1 MIFKTFDSDI
11 DKISAKWGIFGKSF
25 YDFAEAS
32 RNRKIAIDDLFTLG
46 GVPLKDAK
54 KQAGSF
60 WSYLYPKK
68 EDIQAQMIDV
78 DSMIPKLDSN
88 NFDFNKW
95 INELNEVDK
104 KVKAGKISWQ
114 DYSNGLKDNQ
124 KWIAKWGQET
134 QGTIRTQEGLI
145 KANQSARDAAIAH
158 NAALEQQTLSAKA
171 GQVALKGLA
180 MAGNMIAM
188 WAIGEIIS
196 LVATGISNYVN
207 EFDNLKEK
215 SESFSSSVS
224 EFNSKIAEGTSQVEE
239 LSEKYYKLSEGVS
252 NSGENISLTTD
263 EYNEYKDTVSK
274 LSDLLPNHTA
284 LINDQGEK
292 IGFVGGKLKEAN
304 KEYKE
309 YLKNQANDLINGNNE
324 NGVKF
329 QDTLDNYEKAKDSN
343 YTKANSSILR
353 IDQYGG
359 TAGKSIDLAGQLGIA
374 DPLKLYN
381 TSGKLKVLESLVGK
395 QKSEWQDVLY
405 DSNFGD
411 SVDANLVE
419 KILGIDV
426 DKVKNMTDEEFNSLQ
441 NTLNSS
447 INNFKQELDGDAQDI
462 TSGLNTMLFAS
473 DYYDSIGSD
482 STKNN
487 LSSIIQSMGT
497 EALDELQKSGIDTQN
512 TVAIQG
518 WVENIAKEVSRDQ
531 FGLATAINGLF
542 KLDADKMTPT
552 DLQEQVDKYLTTIA
566 AAFYGISE
574 DKVTDEQKKAY
585 RDKFFPNVEDD
596 AKAYENSLKK
606 LYTKK
611 YGNTIRAATEDD
623 KEKFEDWT
631 SKNNVT
637 QEELNSL
644 DSRGYNL
651 VTNSIEEFT
660 SALKTLRKEA
670 KETAEENKK
679 SFSSIWGTLKDSE
692 QKSLKKSVLAGT
704 FDQEELDKYQTLANN
719 FSLKKVR
726 EEILNTI
733 ALDDKI
739 GQFLSDTD
747 KLTTAYQ
754 EMQKNGVVSTKTL
767 QGMPDGLRNLEGYT
781 DFRNTVSSSKT
792 SKADKKSSFESLI
805 TEYIQTN
812 DTIKNVTS
820 ETRDY
825 AINALKDIGVTN
837 AEAIVDAQLEYNKLS
852 KSFEKVTDEINDLN
866 QKDVNNFL
874 KACRS
879 KNMSNVDLANMIG
892 TNATKIVNGLSS
904 EYETDVTNFI
914 SSVRQKL
921 EAQNTLNEALLESW
935 KLEAKVYKSTTKT
948 SNAKNSSWFGSAN
961 GSDSRTLD
969 PSDPNYTKW
978 KEQADKV
985 EKSRKKYEK
994 AVKNNEKQLKKIQND
1009 YKKQKAKFAKLK
1021 YNPTSSS
1028 NSNKKSGSKSSG
1040 TTNTNQIDWIE
1051 RKLTVLSKKLDV
1063 AKSKYDALFA
1073 TSKAKDSDTF
1083 VDQQNKALEEQIKIQ
1098 DKVIAVN
1105 NKAEK
1110 SYSKIAKK
1118 YAKKISSTHKN
1129 LVQYGGYTI
1138 ENFTTKDTT
1147 KKTKKSKKGTKKVK
1161 VTKNEYDNIQK
1172 YIEYLDKVS
1181 DAQSNKSK
1189 AQQEKVNLQIE
1200 QKQNSQTRAET
1211 KQSMYKAQEEN
1222 ASGLSKNNYIKD
1234 QITQLTKSY
1243 NLQIEIAKLQ
1253 KDYDKAKQL
1262 EAEKQKQINQLR
1274 YHEVENI
1281 KTAYE
1286 NQVSLLDA
1294 QEANIQSQVDLAEAR
1309 GDIVSKAYYSSMS
1322 NIEKQKQSNYND
1334 ELNKLRAKQS
1344 NFATGS
1350 DEWYDLQKDIQD
1362 VVEKISGSEK
1372 AIVENTKAIGEL
1384 NDKMYESIDATA
1396 SNLDT
1401 EADFLAGL
1409 VPGETTD
1416 SDTGKLTDAGLAK
1429 LYAAGISYSAY
1440 QATAQ
1445 KENARLKQIQ
1455 DANKSGTLLEGY
1467 ASLQAQKDAE
1477 STIAKAAQ
1485 EANNSI
1491 KSHADE
1497 IVDLMKSAIDA
1508 SMNYLQDIID
1518 ARKDLLNQEKELYD
1532 YQKQLLEKTKT
1543 VSSLQK
1549 QLYASS
1555 GDYSEEG
1562 RLKTAQ
1568 LRQSLDEAQQDLQ
1581 DTEYDKYIS
1590 DQQEMLDNLMDEY
1603 KDLMEDLQKNENELL
1618 KQGITAI
1625 NDNKIVMDN
1634 IFKKTASDYG
1644 YPTSSELD
1652 NARSALASGLISVMN
1667 SGDENSIT
1675 SVIKA
1680 ECDKIVQAYSKADG
1694 KSSSTTTTPQNPT
1707 QQGTGTGSVGGTAAQ
1722 ENAYAQQAKR
1732 MAEIESFKAWLKSIS
1747 GSGMNKP
1754 LTKAKS
1760 GKKYSSD
1767 INKALSKYG
1776 YVVKN
1781 TKLSGG
1787 VKAIDDFARRLD
1799 PTITSGDGKFSKDG
1813 KAYQALKKK
1822 YGSLGFKTGGIGTLV
1837 KASGEDGIAMVR
1849 NGEGFISPENVKDIK
1864 DLMNLIPDITSFM
1877 TPKMDMGKYV
1887 DKLSPVNR
1895 TVNVDNITFELPNV
1909 KNTVDFTDTIKTP
1922 SQQKAFASAIGDA
1935 INGNRL
1941 NINRY

>member
-1 MIFKTFDSDI
+1 MAVQYNFKDDSWSGIVKSIKDKTTGNLDISDKTKKNLETLKDLQGTTGAAGDLKSLFSDI
-11 DKISAKWGIFGKSF
+11 DEDFSKFLDKVDMSGDVFKQYQTHMKKNQESTSLFQRATKAAGGVVKSLG
-25 YDFAEAS
+25 A
-32 RNRKIAIDDLFTLG
+32 TLG
-46 GVPLKDAK
+46 
-54 KQAGSF
+54 
-60 WSYLYPKK
+60 
-68 EDIQAQMIDV
+68 
-78 DSMIPKLDSN
+78 SM
-88 NFDFNKW
+88 
-95 INELNEVDK
+95 
-104 KVKAGKISWQ
+104 A
-114 DYSNGLKDNQ
+114 
-124 KWIAKWGQET
+124 
-134 QGTIRTQEGLI
+134 
-145 KANQSARDAAIAH
+145 
-158 NAALEQQTLSAKA
+158 
-171 GQVALKGLA
+171 
-180 MAGNMIAM
+180 AM
-188 WAIGEIIS
+188 WAIGEVIS
-196 LVATGISNYVN
+196 LIATGIDNTVHKVEYAQERLEDFDSSMKETKDTLKSQQYWITENGETYSKLAKGVDNYGHNV
-207 EFDNLKEK
+207 
-215 SESFSSSVS
+215 
-224 EFNSKIAEGTSQVEE
+224 
-239 LSEKYYKLSEGVS
+239 
-252 NSGENISLTTD
+252 SLTTD
-263 EYNEYKDTVSK
+263 EFKQYNEITNQIADMFPDMVQGYNDQNEAIIKNKGNVEALTKAYKESAKAKYADIMTKSSSTYSDYKDAISDAQDQKDKITSFMNAKEIKGFATSDGSYQIGIGNEYYYEMFKDLLSEEDNSKLNEEIRNLISERAEAGQNDSTFTFDDLSAQLQSKIRAALITANTTVSTETAKVKPLLEAYIYGDNNSGYDK
-274 LSDLLPNHTA
+274 LSEKGQQAIKNVIANLDEGFYSKFSSDNDMFAYFQNNFIEPLKDAINGDELAIEINTLFEFDKSKYKNYSDYIAAVEAKINQLKNAKDENGNPIFTDEQIDQLRKSKGVADVDSDGNVSGRA
-284 LINDQGEK
+284 LINKTKEK
-292 IGFVGGKLKEAN
+292 
-304 KEYKE
+304 YK
-309 YLKNQANDLINGNNE
+309 NINGAE
-324 NGVKF
+324 SYI
-329 QDTLDNYEKAKDSN
+329 DTLTEDEIRYIEGLEYEIKTVDEIKNAVEKLDKDTQAKAK
-343 YTKANSSILR
+343 SS
-353 IDQYGG
+353 
-359 TAGKSIDLAGQLGIA
+359 
-374 DPLKLYN
+374 
-381 TSGKLKVLESLVGK
+381 
-395 QKSEWQDVLY
+395 
-405 DSNFGD
+405 
-411 SVDANLVE
+411 
-419 KILGIDV
+419 
-426 DKVKNMTDEEFNSLQ
+426 
-441 NTLNSS
+441 
-447 INNFKQELDGDAQDI
+447 
-462 TSGLNTMLFAS
+462 
-473 DYYDSIGSD
+473 
-482 STKNN
+482 
-487 LSSIIQSMGT
+487 
-497 EALDELQKSGIDTQN
+497 
-512 TVAIQG
+512 
-518 WVENIAKEVSRDQ
+518 
-531 FGLATAINGLF
+531 
-542 KLDADKMTPT
+542 
-552 DLQEQVDKYLTTIA
+552 
-566 AAFYGISE
+566 
-574 DKVTDEQKKAY
+574 
-585 RDKFFPNVEDD
+585 
-596 AKAYENSLKK
+596 
-606 LYTKK
+606 
-611 YGNTIRAATEDD
+611 
-623 KEKFEDWT
+623 
-631 SKNNVT
+631 
-637 QEELNSL
+637 
-644 DSRGYNL
+644 
-651 VTNSIEEFT
+651 
-660 SALKTLRKEA
+660 
-670 KETAEENKK
+670 KK
-679 SFSSIWGTLKDSE
+679 SFSSIWGALKDSE

-704 FDQEELDKYQTLANN
+704 FDQEELDKYQTLADN
-719 FSLKKVR
+719 FSLKQVR
-726 EEILNTI
+726 QEILDTI

-739 GQFLSDTD
+739 SQFLSDTD
-747 KLTTAYQ
+747 KLTSAYQ
-754 EMQKNGVVSTKTL
+754 EMKKNGTVSTKTL
-767 QGMPDGLRNLEGYT
+767 QGMPDGLRNIEGYT

-792 SKADKKSSFESLI
+792 SKADKKSSFERLI

-837 AEAIVDAQLEYNKLS
+837 AESVVDSQLEATETVKKAAKEIESLNY
-852 KSFEKVTDEINDLN
+852 DEL
-866 QKDVNNFL
+866 QNFL
-874 KACRS
+874 KIANS
-879 KNMSNVDLANMIG
+879 KGKINAEMLNKIGENTSILFNSLSGKYKKDL
-892 TNATKIVNGLSS
+892 TNYTTVLQK
-904 EYETDVTNFI
+904 
-914 SSVRQKL
+914 KL
-921 EAQNTLNEALLESW
+921 EADAEYQKEKA
-935 KLEAKVYKSTTKT
+935 KLENIETALQDEAPSITKT
-948 SNAKNSSWFGSAN
+948 NPYLSQISSPL
-961 GSDSRTLD
+961 LD
-969 PSDPNYTKW
+969 YQ
-978 KEQADKV
+978 KENVDK
-985 EKSRKKYEK
+985 SKKK
-994 AVKNNEKQLKKIQND
+994 LT
-1009 YKKQKAKFAKLK
+1009 KAKKDLQKLQK
-1021 YNPTSSS
+1021 KLEKILKSSKLTKLSYNPTSSS
-1028 NSNKKSGSKSSG
+1028 SSNKNSNSSGS
-1040 TTNTNQIDWIE
+1040 TTTNQIDWIE

-1073 TSKAKDSDTF
+1073 TSKAKTSDTF
-1083 VDQQNKALEEQIKIQ
+1083 VDQQNKALNEQIKIQ
-1098 DKVIAVN
+1098 DKVIAAN

-1147 KKTKKSKKGTKKVK
+1147 SKTKKSKKGTKKVK

-1189 AQQEKVNLQIE
+1189 AQQDKVNLQIE

-1222 ASGLSKNNYIKD
+1222 SSGLSKNNYVKD

-1243 NLQIEIAKLQ
+1243 NLQIEIARLQ

-1294 QEANIQSQVDLAEAR
+1294 QEANIQSQIDLAEAR
-1309 GDIVSKAYYSSMS
+1309 GDIVSKSYYSSMS
-1322 NIEKQKQSNYND
+1322 NSERQKQSKYTD
-1334 ELNKLRAKQS
+1334 ELNKLKSEQS

-1362 VVEKISGSEK
+1362 VVKKISSSEK
-1372 AIVENTKAIGEL
+1372 AIVENTKAIGGL
-1384 NDKMYESIDATA
+1384 NDKMYESIDSTA
-1396 SNLDT
+1396 SNLDA
-1401 EADFLAGL
+1401 EVDFLAGL

-1440 QATAQ
+1440 QATAEI
-1445 KENARLKQIQ
+1445 ENARLKQIQ

-1467 ASLQAQKDAE
+1467 TSLQAQKDAE
-1477 STIAKAAQ
+1477 STIAQAAQ
-1485 EANNSI
+1485 KANNSI

-1518 ARKDLLNQEKELYD
+1518 ARKDILSQEKELYD

-1603 KDLMEDLQKNENELL
+1603 KDLMEDLQKNESELL
-1618 KQGITAI
+1618 KQGIAAI
-1625 NDNKIVMDN
+1625 NDNKTVMDN

-1644 YPTSSELD
+1644 YPTSTELN
-1652 NARSALASGLISVMN
+1652 NAQSALAGGLISVMN
-1667 SGDENSIT
+1667 SGNENSIT

-1680 ECDKIVQAYSKADG
+1680 ECKKIVKAYSNVGGNNSPTSNNNGSA
-1694 KSSSTTTTPQNPT
+1694 TTTPQNPT

-1722 ENAYAQQAKR
+1722 ENGYAQEAKR
-1732 MAEIESFKAWLKSIS
+1732 MAEIKNFEAWLNSIS
-1747 GSGMNKP
+1747 GNGMNKP
-1754 LTKAKS
+1754 LKKAKS

-1776 YVVKN
+1776 YVVKRKG

-1787 VKAIDDFARRLD
+1787 VEAIDDFARRLD

-1813 KAYQALKKK
+1813 MAYQALKKK

-1864 DLMNLIPDITSFM
+1864 DLMNLVPDITSFM